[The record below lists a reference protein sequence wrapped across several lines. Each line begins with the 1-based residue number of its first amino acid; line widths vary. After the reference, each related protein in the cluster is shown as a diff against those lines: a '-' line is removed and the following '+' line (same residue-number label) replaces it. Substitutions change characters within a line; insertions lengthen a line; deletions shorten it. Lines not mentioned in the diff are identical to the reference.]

1 MKCFF
6 HDTVKIPV
14 GKVILEAE
22 LTLPRGAESIVIFS
36 HASSRSRFS
45 RRYQKIAQEL
55 QQHGFGTLLL
65 DLLTK
70 EEDIAYYYT
79 RSNIE
84 LLTGRLTGV
93 TEWLEGFAPAAHLAI
108 GYFAAGTGAAAAL
121 KAAYY
126 LPHVQAV
133 VCHGGRPDMAE
144 DVLPLITT
152 PVMLIAGDL
161 DQDILAHNVFAFEK
175 LLCRKKLL
183 RITGAGQLFLEN
195 NAMPQVITGAV
206 SWFNHCLKMQHHQPL

>member
-6 HDTVKIPV
+6 HDTIKIPV

-22 LTLPRGAESIVIFS
+22 LTLPRDAESIVIFS

-45 RRYQKIAQEL
+45 RRYQKIAKEL

-65 DLLTK
+65 DLLTE

-79 RSNIE
+79 RSDIE

-93 TEWLEGFAPAAHLAI
+93 TEWLETYAPAAHLTI

-161 DQDILAHNVFAFEK
+161 DLDLLAHNVFAFEK
-175 LLCRKKLL
+175 LQCRKKLL

-195 NAMPQVITGAV
+195 NAMPRVIAGAM
-206 SWFNHCLKMQHHQPL
+206 SWFNYYLTLRHHQPQ